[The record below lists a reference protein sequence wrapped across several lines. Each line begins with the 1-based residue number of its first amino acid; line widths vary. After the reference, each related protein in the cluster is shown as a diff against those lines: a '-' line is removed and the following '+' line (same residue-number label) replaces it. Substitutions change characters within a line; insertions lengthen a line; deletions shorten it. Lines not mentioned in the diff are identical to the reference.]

1 MLASLWIGGMLP
13 ILDQIVS
20 SGKADFIPARNLFT
34 QTKLSKVEPIGGKY
48 FKHF

>member
-20 SGKADFIPARNLFT
+20 SGKADFIPARNLVHTNEVKQGRANWREIF
-34 QTKLSKVEPIGGKY
+34 
-48 FKHF
+48 